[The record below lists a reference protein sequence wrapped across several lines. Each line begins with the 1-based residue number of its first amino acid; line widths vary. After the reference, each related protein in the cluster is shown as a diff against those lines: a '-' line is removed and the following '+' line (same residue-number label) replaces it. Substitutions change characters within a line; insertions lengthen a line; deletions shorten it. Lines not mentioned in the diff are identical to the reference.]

1 MDDVNS
7 PQVPENIAS
16 GTDRQQQSPG
26 RLNTITDAC
35 AAMKDEIAS
44 EAQQM
49 VSGTEKMGKPPTL
62 TEACSTM
69 KEQMADEAQH
79 IVGVPPSH
87 DPIGAGEA
95 KSLERDLP
103 HRQQIEQA
111 KMALK
116 EATWFDQ

>member
-1 MDDVNS
+1 
-7 PQVPENIAS
+7 
-16 GTDRQQQSPG
+16 DRQQQSTG
-26 RLNTITDAC
+26 RLHTITDAC

-49 VSGTEKMGKPPTL
+49 ICGAEKTGKPPTF

-79 IVGVPPSH
+79 IVGVPSSTVV
-87 DPIGAGEA
+87 GADEA

-103 HRQQIEQA
+103 HSQQIEQA

-116 EATWFDQ
+116 EASWFEQ